1 MGILV
6 VAGGLRATR
15 RRSASRGGVFG
26 PHVGVPLVVG
36 GGRFPGPTWASRQ
49 LRGAGLLLVALL
61 RLLTRLASLVAEHRL

>member
-36 GGRFPGPTWASRQ
+36 GGAVSGPHMGVPPVAGSGAAPGCIAQAS
-49 LRGAGLLLVALL
+49 
-61 RLLTRLASLVAEHRL
+61 H